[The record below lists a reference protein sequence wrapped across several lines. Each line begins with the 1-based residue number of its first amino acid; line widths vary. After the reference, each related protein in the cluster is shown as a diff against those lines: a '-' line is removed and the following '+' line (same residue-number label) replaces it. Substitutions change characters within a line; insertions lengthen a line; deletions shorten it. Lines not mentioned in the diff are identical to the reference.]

1 MRFASVAMRG
11 DIPRNCGHLRF
22 FLSKS
27 RRICAGLLPSP
38 VAVVKEYGEKT
49 ITDTDCAQRVLHS
62 CHRAGRNDSLIAKN
76 QESDFPGVNQVLENS
91 VYNLGISSGNGE
103 SKEQVDYGGRADDHG
118 VASHSS

>member
-76 QESDFPGVNQVLENS
+76 QESEYRLEMANQKSRSIMAAERTIMGLRH
-91 VYNLGISSGNGE
+91 I
-103 SKEQVDYGGRADDHG
+103 QVDA
-118 VASHSS
+118 